1 MIQTQTIPQT
11 IPKTVTF
18 DEFAA
23 WYPENSIRRYELHN
37 GVIVEMPLGTGDHSA
52 VAGFIS
58 GEAFLEIR
66 QRQLPYLVPREY
78 IVKSAADK
86 SGYQPDVIVLDLPA
100 LENEPRWKKESIITM
115 GSSVRLAVE
124 VVSTNW
130 RDDYFFKASDYEEMG
145 IPEYWIVD
153 YLGLGG
159 RKFIGNPKQPTLS
172 VYQLVDGEYQVKQ
185 FRGDDLIESLAFPEL
200 RLTAEVIFRA
210 GLPAS
215 EVG

>member
-1 MIQTQTIPQT
+1 MIQTISKTI
-11 IPKTVTF
+11 TF
-18 DEFAA
+18 DEFVA
-23 WYPENSIRRYELHN
+23 WYPEHSVHKYELHN
-37 GVIVEMPLGTGDHSA
+37 GVIVEMPKGTGDHSD
-52 VAGFIS
+52 VTGFIS
-58 GEAFLEIR
+58 LKLGVEIDRGE
-66 QRQLPYLVPREY
+66 LPYSIPGDCLLKPVRDE
-78 IVKSAADK
+78 
-86 SGYQPDVIVLDLPA
+86 SGYEPDVIVLDRTA
-100 LENEPRWKKESIITM
+100 LANEPRYKKESVITM

-185 FRGDDLIESLAFPEL
+185 FRGSERVESLAFPEL
-200 RLTAEVIFRA
+200 KLTAEKIFLA
-210 GLPAS
+210 GLPS
-215 EVG
+215 